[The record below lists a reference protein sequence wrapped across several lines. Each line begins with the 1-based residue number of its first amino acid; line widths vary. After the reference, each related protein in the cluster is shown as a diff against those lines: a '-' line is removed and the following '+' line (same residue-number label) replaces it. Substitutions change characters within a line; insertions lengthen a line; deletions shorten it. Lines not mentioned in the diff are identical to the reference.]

1 MTALPPR
8 FIEDRALRDAA
19 RAVLEEDIARLRAS
33 LGEQGVASRVSS
45 SVSTTVTSRIRDGA
59 ADVLD
64 QARQRASD
72 NPGVLAVLI
81 GAILLWVM
89 RGPILDLVEGL
100 MESDE
105 TGADEDA
112 GDDAALADQN
122 VEADLF
128 PDTIKDNAA

>member
-59 ADVLD
+59 VDVLD

-100 MESDE
+100 MESEE
-105 TGADEDA
+105 T
-112 GDDAALADQN
+112 GDDAAPADQN
-122 VEADLF
+122 IEADLF

>member
-100 MESDE
+100 MESE
-105 TGADEDA
+105 ERGADEDA